1 MINKLDKLEAL
12 TIKRIGDTESKNNF
26 QYDIIEMLKGFKKSD
41 LIEYISIL
49 LYTINENQTDYKKSC
64 IYDSFGFWKEE
75 EEAKAIK
82 IYNKDIE
89 NYKNNNIELIDVI
102 NEVFSYNNI
111 ILYNFDYG
119 YTDKQ
124 YNKKQLKNIIE
135 YIEKTKNII
144 NMIYEED
151 KTLFINIENCDY
163 YKAGEKK

>member
-12 TIKRIGDTESKNNF
+12 TIKRIEDVESENNY

-49 LYTINENQTDYKKSC
+49 LYTINENKTDYKKGG
-64 IYDSFGFWKEE
+64 IYDAFGFWKEE

-89 NYKNNNIELIDVI
+89 NYKNNNIELINVI

-119 YTDKQ
+119 YTDKR

-135 YIEKTKNII
+135 YIEKTNNII
-144 NMIYEED
+144 NMIYEEE
-151 KTLFINIENCDY
+151 KTLFINIENYDY
-163 YKAGEKK
+163 YEAGEKK